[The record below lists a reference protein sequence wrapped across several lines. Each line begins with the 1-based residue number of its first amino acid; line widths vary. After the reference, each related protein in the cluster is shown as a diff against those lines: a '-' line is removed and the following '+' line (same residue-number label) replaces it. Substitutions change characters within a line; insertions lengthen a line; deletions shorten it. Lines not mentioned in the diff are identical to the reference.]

1 MKTRTHCL
9 FIIILACIMSMIS
22 GCRKH
27 ATPEAPQIPSQP
39 PVTEIVAVPS
49 AITPS
54 VLLKVE
60 ETVDAP
66 LAEPDA
72 LPESFIAAEQD
83 FEAGQYQQAAESYE
97 KFLYTFPKAPNHDR
111 ALFHLGLSLAL
122 AGEDRDMRQTEAA
135 FQKLIAEFPQSSYR
149 RQAEWILS
157 LQTRIRQMQSD
168 LKDRDDR
175 IRQLGDELQKLKSI
189 DLERRPSRP
198 E

>member
-1 MKTRTHCL
+1 MKMRIHSL
-9 FIIILACIMSMIS
+9 FIIVLACIIPMAS

-27 ATPEAPQIPSQP
+27 ATPETPQTPGPP

-49 AITPS
+49 AITPP
-54 VLLKVE
+54 VLPKIE
-60 ETVDAP
+60 EPVNAP
-66 LAEPDA
+66 LVEPDA

-97 KFLYTFPKAPNHDR
+97 KFLLAFPKAPHHDR

-122 AGEDRDMRQTEAA
+122 AGADRDMRQTEAA
-135 FQKLIAEFPQSSYR
+135 FRRLISEFPQSPYGH
-149 RQAEWILS
+149 QAEWILS
-157 LQTRIRQMQSD
+157 LQMRIRQMQSD